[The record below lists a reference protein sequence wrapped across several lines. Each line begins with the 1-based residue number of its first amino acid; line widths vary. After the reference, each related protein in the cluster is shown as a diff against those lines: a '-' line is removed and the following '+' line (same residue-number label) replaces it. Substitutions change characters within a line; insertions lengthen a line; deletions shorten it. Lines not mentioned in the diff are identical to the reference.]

1 MEIVVGNST
10 LSAMLLEILL
20 KNKSLAL
27 DVFKNLIKDDPHFLK
42 ELTPISD
49 STLVSEPFVDSKT
62 EKEELL
68 LEKTEINDTE
78 IRILAKQQFAKYD
91 AVFKALA

>member
-1 MEIVVGNST
+1 MGTLVENST
-10 LSAMLLEILL
+10 LRAMILEILSKNDSL
-20 KNKSLAL
+20 KKEIF
-27 DVFKNLIKDDPHFLK
+27 DVLTNENPRFVE
-42 ELTPISD
+42 ELTPASNSI
-49 STLVSEPFVDSKT
+49 LVSESLVESKT
-62 EKEELL
+62 GKEVL